1 MTRIHQVN
9 FLEVQDRLTRNFRF
23 PRTPPYHSSQ
33 GHPEHA
39 MTPHH
44 RTDRFAMNGGLA
56 EPLPMLRPR
65 FDELVKR
72 LVGAGAIGTELPP
85 LTDLLAVLLA
95 LAEGTRRKAILPL
108 ASSTGE
114 FAFVRRGEQVLV
126 SYYDG
131 GPVPQVFVRDR
142 PLALEDLLR
151 ATTAAALEQS
161 ALGAPCEA
169 ELGNELI
176 TDRAQRTIIK
186 ADLQATPSFVLRRAG
201 ALSAPSD
208 TPLAFGFSIK
218 LAPGETSAV
227 DTGTRADVHALL
239 FDGELW
245 GFARGRRVTLVR
257 GPVFPAIARMVNAV
271 RSAVEAFEAQKP
283 VSLKLKAGDF
293 GISLRVSRDGEA
305 RVSLASA
312 AGANA
317 ESITLPAL
325 DLSSALLPILRV
337 AADLV
342 RTVVSTDRAQSK
354 NLRLSGLR
362 DEVRALRRILRT
374 RSTQKSFV
382 NRDPELLRA
391 SAAGLPAREGE
402 LGGMPEST
410 GRLRLAVRW
419 RAEVDGLDAAS
430 TFLCGDRIV
439 VATARSQLALSRE
452 DGELLWMREAPSAA
466 SFMAGTSLLCTSP
479 DGELTLCD
487 LEDGQVY
494 ARTRIAPRMGGP
506 MLGMFAGARGAPPIA
521 VLTEGRD
528 RLVAVDTRT
537 GAARWRFRSHGR
549 GDFRLTR
556 AGRILLV
563 VSGDSTLDA
572 IDVASGEVAWR
583 WSDPGRISLAASV
596 TRDRAVAIASLGA
609 GASALLSFDLF
620 SGQLAFRKEL
630 AFSAHVSAVATD
642 QLAVVAGHGAVPS
655 LHAFDLH
662 SGDERWRTDDPG
674 LGEGGAPLLVDQ
686 HLVINTPAGS
696 VHALDTSTGAL
707 RWQHRLADPTRDD
720 VPRRLEPVLRGGA
733 LFLPSANVHVV
744 RPSDGSLVGGP
755 IADRIIPD
763 FMRVDE
769 RGWLYVAEESG
780 LIEAHAPIPTL
791 RLVK

>member
-1 MTRIHQVN
+1 
-9 FLEVQDRLTRNFRF
+9 
-23 PRTPPYHSSQ
+23 
-33 GHPEHA
+33 

-44 RTDRFAMNGGLA
+44 RTNSLA
-56 EPLPMLRPR
+56 ATGSLGEQTPEPLPPPRPR
-65 FDELVKR
+65 LDELVKR

-126 SYYDG
+126 SFYDG

-142 PLALEDLLR
+142 PVPLSDLL
-151 ATTAAALEQS
+151 TVSVDAALEQQT
-161 ALGAPCEA
+161 LEGPDEA
-169 ELGNELI
+169 EHKNRELI
-176 TDRAQRTIIK
+176 TTRAQRTTIK
-186 ADLQATPSFVLRRAG
+186 DDPQLTPSFVLRRAG
-201 ALSAPSD
+201 ALSAPPD
-208 TPLAFGFSIK
+208 APLAFGLS
-218 LAPGETSAV
+218 LRLTPGEAHIMDS
-227 DTGTRADVHALL
+227 GTRADVHALL

-245 GFARGRRVTLVR
+245 AYARGRRVTLVR
-257 GPVFPAIARMVNAV
+257 GPIFPAIARMVSAV
-271 RSAVEAFEAQKP
+271 RSAVEAFEAQRA
-283 VSLKLKAGDF
+283 VSLKLKAGEF
-293 GISLRVSRDGEA
+293 GISLRINRDGET
-305 RVSLASA
+305 RVTLASA
-312 AGANA
+312 SASMAD
-317 ESITLPAL
+317 SITLPSL

-337 AADLV
+337 ATDLV

-374 RSTQKSFV
+374 RSAQKSFV

-391 SAAGLPAREGE
+391 SSVSLPNVEGE
-402 LGGMPEST
+402 RGSLPEPS
-410 GRLRLAVRW
+410 GRLRLALRW

-439 VATARSQLALSRE
+439 VATPRSQLALSRE
-452 DGELLWMREAPSAA
+452 DGELLWMRDVNASAT
-466 SFMAGTSLLCTSP
+466 FMAGTSLLCTSP

-487 LEDGQVY
+487 LDDGQVY
-494 ARTRIAPRMGGP
+494 ARTRIAPRIGGP
-506 MLGMFAGARGAPPIA
+506 MLGMFAGARGAPPLA

-528 RLVAVDTRT
+528 RLVAVDART

-583 WSDPGRISLAASV
+583 WSDLGRLTLSPSV
-596 TRDRAVAIASLGA
+596 TRDHAIAIASQG
-609 GASALLSFDLF
+609 GSSALLCFDLF

-630 AFSAHVSAVATD
+630 PGNPTVSAVATE
-642 QLAVVAGHGAVPS
+642 QLAIVACHGNTPT
-655 LHAFDLH
+655 LTAFDLQT
-662 SGDERWRTDDPG
+662 GQQRWHTNDPG
-674 LGEGGAPLLVDQ
+674 LGEGGAPLVVDQ
-686 HLVINTPAGS
+686 HLVINAPSGS
-696 VHALDTSTGAL
+696 AHAFDIATGEL
-707 RWQHRLADPTRDD
+707 RWQHRLADPSRDD

-744 RPSDGSLVGGP
+744 RPTDGSLIGGP

-780 LIEAHAPIPTL
+780 MIEAHAPIPTL

>member
-1 MTRIHQVN
+1 
-9 FLEVQDRLTRNFRF
+9 
-23 PRTPPYHSSQ
+23 
-33 GHPEHA
+33 

-44 RTDRFAMNGGLA
+44 RTNSLA
-56 EPLPMLRPR
+56 VAGSVGDQSPEPLARERPR
-65 FDELVKR
+65 LDELVKR
-72 LVGAGAIGTELPP
+72 LVGAGTVGTELPP

-114 FAFVRRGEQVLV
+114 FALVRRGEQVLV

-142 PLALEDLLR
+142 PVPLGELLAATIAATLEQH
-151 ATTAAALEQS
+151 AEAALDDAEQKS
-161 ALGAPCEA
+161 RG
-169 ELGNELI
+169 LI
-176 TDRAQRTIIK
+176 TERAQRTTIK
-186 ADLQATPSFVLRRAG
+186 ADLQLTPSFVLRRAG
-201 ALSAPSD
+201 ALSAPAD
-208 TPLAFGFSIK
+208 APLAFGLSLK
-218 LAPGETSAV
+218 LTPGEGHAMDS
-227 DTGTRADVHALL
+227 GTRADVHALL

-245 GFARGRRVTLVR
+245 AYARGRRVTLVR
-257 GPVFPAIARMVNAV
+257 GPIFPAIARMVSAV
-271 RSAVEAFEAQKP
+271 RSAVEAFEAQRP
-283 VSLKLKAGDF
+283 VSLKLKAGEF
-293 GISLRVSRDGEA
+293 GISLRINREGEA
-305 RVSLASA
+305 RVTLASA
-312 AGANA
+312 AETTA
-317 ESITLPAL
+317 EAITLPSL

-337 AADLV
+337 ATDLV

-374 RSTQKSFV
+374 RSVQKSFV

-391 SAAGLPAREGE
+391 SSVQLPNVE
-402 LGGMPEST
+402 LGQGSLPEPS
-410 GRLRLAVRW
+410 GRLRLALRW
-419 RAEVDGLDAAS
+419 RTEVEGLDAAS

-439 VATARSQLALSRE
+439 VATPRSQLALSRE
-452 DGELLWMREAPSAA
+452 DGELLWLREAATSAT
-466 SFMAGTSLLCTSP
+466 FMVGTSLLCTSP

-487 LEDGQVY
+487 LHDGQVY
-494 ARTRIAPRMGGP
+494 ARTRIAPRSGGP
-506 MLGMFAGARGAPPIA
+506 MLGLFAGTRGAPPLA

-528 RLVAVDTRT
+528 RLVAVDVRT

-572 IDVASGEVAWR
+572 IDMASGEVAWR
-583 WSDPGRISLAASV
+583 WSDLGRLSLSPSV
-596 TRDRAVAIASLGA
+596 TREHAVAISSQGS
-609 GASALLSFDLF
+609 GSALLCFDLF
-620 SGQLAFRKEL
+620 SGELAFRKEL
-630 AFSAHVSAVATD
+630 ASSPSVSAVATE
-642 QLAVVAGHGAVPS
+642 QLAIVACHGSGPTLTA
-655 LHAFDLH
+655 LDLQT
-662 SGDERWRTDDPG
+662 GQQRWHTSDPG
-674 LGEGGAPLLVDQ
+674 LGEGGAPLVVDQ
-686 HLVINTPAGS
+686 HLVINSPSGS
-696 VHALDTSTGAL
+696 ASALDLATGQL
-707 RWQHRLADPTRDD
+707 RWQHRLADPSRDD

-744 RPSDGSLVGGP
+744 RPADGSLIGGP